1 MKIVTCSYDAHAA
14 SILAILND
22 AIVNST
28 ALYDYVP
35 RPEKSMVGWF
45 KTKEESAFP
54 VIGVE
59 SEEGQLLGFASYGA
73 FRAWPAYKYSVEHG
87 IYVQKSHHRKGL
99 GRLLMGRLI
108 ERAREQQYHVLIGG
122 IDMANTSSIA
132 LHQSL
137 GFAHAGTVLQ
147 AGFKFGRWLDL
158 GFYQLLLDTPRV
170 PRDG

>member
-1 MKIVTCSYDAHAA
+1 MKIVNCSHDAHAA
-14 SILAILND
+14 SILALFND

-35 RPEKSMVGWF
+35 RPAKSMVGWF
-45 KTKEESAFP
+45 KTKEEGAFP

-87 IYVQKSHHRKGL
+87 IYIHKDHHRKGL
-99 GRLLMGRLI
+99 GRLLMERLI
-108 ERAREQQYHVLIGG
+108 ERAREQEYHVLIGG
-122 IDMANTSSIA
+122 IDMGNTSSIA
-132 LHQSL
+132 LHQLL

-158 GFYQLLLDTPRV
+158 GLYQLLLDTPRE